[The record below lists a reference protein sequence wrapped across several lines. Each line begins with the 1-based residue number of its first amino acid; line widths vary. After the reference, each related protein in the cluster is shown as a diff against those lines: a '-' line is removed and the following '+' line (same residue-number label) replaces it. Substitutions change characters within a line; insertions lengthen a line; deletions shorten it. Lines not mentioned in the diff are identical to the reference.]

1 MATNEICSIDEELK
15 SRLRS
20 FRFCKSK
27 SSSAIILKIDP
38 KAQKVVIEEVL
49 EGITTEELIEEL
61 PDHQPRFALYS
72 FEMIHAADNRVSYP
86 MCLLFFTP
94 SGVQTELAFMY
105 AGTKLSLVK
114 EAQLSK
120 VFEIRDIE
128 EFSHEWLLE
137 KLQK

>member
-1 MATNEICSIDEELK
+1 MATNEICSIDDELK

-27 SSSAIILKIDP
+27 NSNALISKIDP
-38 KAQKVVIEEVL
+38 KAQKVVVDEAF
-49 EGITTEELIEEL
+49 EGITTEELIQEL
-61 PDHQPRFALYS
+61 PEHQPHFALYS
-72 FEMIHAADNRVSYP
+72 FEMLHTSENRVSYP
-86 MCLLFFTP
+86 MCLLYFTP

-105 AGTKLSLVK
+105 AGTKLSLVR

-120 VFEIRDIE
+120 VFEIRDLE
-128 EFSHEWLLE
+128 DFSHEWLLE